1 MPTPSARAGQ
11 PCSYF
16 RANSAGQCT
25 IHAVYKFTRHFL
37 DEEPSMRSRLLAM
50 AAACILTVAALSQQ
64 SNSQQTSSPQSSTPK
79 SQIQKKQP
87 AALAPEP
94 DNTATKP
101 DSSSEQKPAPQGS
114 FDKEKDKEEHYDMTE
129 AAPVATHHQ
138 ITVDGKLL
146 KYTATA
152 GRLPIKRGD
161 GRIEA
166 EMFYVAYT
174 LDGQDAPKRPLT
186 FAFNGGPGSASI
198 WLHMGALGPKHVV
211 LQPDG
216 FMPPAPY
223 HMEDNPYT
231 LLDKSDLVLI
241 DAIGTGFSRAADTE
255 QFKKFWGLKGDI
267 EAFSEFIRLYITR
280 NERWSSPLF
289 LFGESYGTTRAAG
302 IAGYLADRGISF
314 NGITLLS
321 SVLNFETLEE
331 TKTNDQPYIFLIPSF
346 TMIAGFHH
354 KLAPDLAQ
362 DMNHARQESE
372 QWAFGDYAMALAKG
386 DALTPQERE
395 KTIEQLA
402 RYTGLSKEVVDEAN
416 LRINVGK
423 FTHYLL
429 IDQKLRVGRLD
440 GRYTG
445 PDPNGLLDTPFYD
458 PTGSATQPPFTS
470 VFNNYIRTE
479 LGYKTDMPYNVRAQS
494 GGIPWDW
501 GSANDGFPDTASA
514 MRQAIVKNP
523 YLKILVMEGY
533 YDLATPYFAANYA
546 LQHLDLPQKYRD
558 NISYATY
565 EAGHMVYLPTE
576 GLKKMK
582 ADQANFMVKAGA
594 Q

>member
-1 MPTPSARAGQ
+1 MIRFFRMSADVLLFCFALVFATSAIQISFAQKAEPSA
-11 PCSYF
+11 
-16 RANSAGQCT
+16 
-25 IHAVYKFTRHFL
+25 
-37 DEEPSMRSRLLAM
+37 
-50 AAACILTVAALSQQ
+50 AAAA
-64 SNSQQTSSPQSSTPK
+64 K
-79 SQIQKKQP
+79 
-87 AALAPEP
+87 
-94 DNTATKP
+94 
-101 DSSSEQKPAPQGS
+101 KPAPAPPSEKPSESAIKPEPMPEQRATQREAAA
-114 FDKEKDKEEHYDMTE
+114 DKEKDKEEHYDLTE
-129 AAPVATHHQ
+129 VAPVVTHHQ
-138 ITVDGKLL
+138 TTVDGKAL

-161 GRIEA
+161 GRFEA

-174 LDGQDAPKRPLT
+174 LDGQDAAKRPLT
-186 FAFNGGPGSASI
+186 FAFNGGPGSATI
-198 WLHMGALGPKHVV
+198 WLHMGALGPKRVV

-223 HMEDNPYT
+223 RMEDNPST

-289 LFGESYGTTRAAG
+289 LFGESYGTTRSAG

-346 TMIAGFHH
+346 TMIAGYHH

-362 DMNHARQESE
+362 DMNRARQESE

-386 DALTPQERE
+386 DALTRQERD

-470 VFNNYIRTE
+470 VFNNYLRTE
-479 LGYKTDMPYNVRAQS
+479 LGYKVDMPYNVRAPR
-494 GGIPWDW
+494 GGP
-501 GSANDGFPDTASA
+501 G
-514 MRQAIVKNP
+514 
-523 YLKILVMEGY
+523 
-533 YDLATPYFAANYA
+533 
-546 LQHLDLPQKYRD
+546 
-558 NISYATY
+558 
-565 EAGHMVYLPTE
+565 
-576 GLKKMK
+576 
-582 ADQANFMVKAGA
+582 
-594 Q
+594 